1 VFRGGRLRRRLVALI
16 GYYVVVIVVVG
27 PMCLSRA
34 SADPAARVPML
45 VTLNVAMRTS
55 TADVAT
61 FSMPFPMTVG
71 MPPDGIFTIP
81 RDRLAFSLI
90 EIPIET
96 PRPGLGRLTVRVQ
109 GTTDFAATVDTTSGT
124 VTLDGSLELL
134 WSKPGSVLH
143 PNQSH
148 MRDCPVGP
156 FAVHLS
162 SATVGG
168 TPLSQQSLLHPTSR
182 TARLVDDNLS
192 VRAVPRGTRQCAGL
206 EDRLNQALS
215 LPIVPKAE
223 PTTTTTATTTTTT
236 TSTSTSTTVPAS
248 TTSTDA
254 SATTSTSTTT
264 TVTPTTSAITA
275 ATPAFAT
282 TGGNPP
288 TAPIADGFGVALDP
302 AALTLEPIPSIVS
315 TLTIASVPPDVRSTT
330 TPSTRPFVSTRQST
344 PTSVAPV
351 RRKPNERRRT
361 VATATRARPKHRG
374 NKHAQTD
381 AAARATT
388 TTTVASFRTAAP
400 PLYFSPFN
408 FGQKRISPPAA
419 FLAPGPLYDLGAS
432 AIAHHRTALSI
443 LFVALLL
450 SPLAAFGLGLVAS
463 DFGWRPPF
471 RRRRRP
477 ASTIRKSS
485 S

>member
-16 GYYVVVIVVVG
+16 GYYVVVVVVVG

-34 SADPAARVPML
+34 TADPAARVPML
-45 VTLNVAMRTS
+45 VTLNVAMRTR

-71 MPPDGIFTIP
+71 MPPDGSFTIP
-81 RDRLAFSLI
+81 QDRLAFSLI

-96 PRPGLGRLTVRVQ
+96 PRPGLGRLSVRVE
-109 GTTDFAATVDTTSGT
+109 GTTDFAATVDTTSGA

-134 WSKPGSVLH
+134 WSKPGSVLN
-143 PNQSH
+143 PNESRMH
-148 MRDCPVGP
+148 DCPVGP
-156 FAVHLS
+156 FVVHLS

-168 TPLSQQSLLHPTSR
+168 TPLSKQSRLHPTSR

-192 VRAVPRGTRQCAGL
+192 VPAVRRGTRQCAGD

-215 LPIVPKAE
+215 LPILPKAA
-223 PTTTTTATTTTTT
+223 PTTTTTAATTTTTT
-236 TSTSTSTTVPAS
+236 TSTSTTVPAS

-254 SATTSTSTTT
+254 SATTSTSTAT

-275 ATPAFAT
+275 
-282 TGGNPP
+282 P
-288 TAPIADGFGVALDP
+288 TP
-302 AALTLEPIPSIVS
+302 AALTLEPIPSVVS
-315 TLTIASVPPDVRSTT
+315 TLTIASVPPEVRSTT

-344 PTSVAPV
+344 PTSVAPA
-351 RRKPNERRRT
+351 RGKHRARGRT
-361 VATATRARPKHRG
+361 ATAATRARPKHRG

-381 AAARATT
+381 SPARAM

-400 PLYFSPFN
+400 PLFFSPFN
-408 FGQKRISPPAA
+408 FGQQRISPPAPL
-419 FLAPGPLYDLGAS
+419 LAPGPLYDLGAS

-471 RRRRRP
+471 RGRRRP